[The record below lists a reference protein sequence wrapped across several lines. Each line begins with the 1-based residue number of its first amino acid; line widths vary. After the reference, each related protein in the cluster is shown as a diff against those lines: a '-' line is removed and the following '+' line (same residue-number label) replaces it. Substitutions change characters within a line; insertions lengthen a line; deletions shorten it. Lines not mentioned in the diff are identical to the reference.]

1 MRLAH
6 DMALA
11 SPNVVADMVDAS
23 TYMELAGHYR
33 VMGVPVT
40 YVDGSLSQ
48 VGAAPEARILALVQQ
63 ADRLRRARG
72 D

>member
-11 SPNVVADMVDAS
+11 SDHVVADMVDAS

-33 VMGVPVT
+33 VMGVPAT
-40 YVDGSLSQ
+40 FVDGSLSQ
-48 VGAAPEARILALVQQ
+48 VGAAPEARILDLVRQ
-63 ADRLRRARG
+63 ADRLHAAR
-72 D
+72 DR